1 MCDGCDLYMDSAI
14 PFMTAAAPFA
24 TMSCIG
30 RKEYVIVKGIAEPLY
45 KSQPLQ
51 YVFGNEKM
59 ASSLRAAPDY
69 MHTQTAITVLNL
81 GMHALF
87 FFFVQDSHASE

>member
-1 MCDGCDLYMDSAI
+1 
-14 PFMTAAAPFA
+14 MTAAAPFA

-30 RKEYVIVKGIAEPLY
+30 RKGYVIVKGIAEPLY

-59 ASSLRAAPDY
+59 ALRAAPDY

-81 GMHALF
+81 GMHVLF